1 MKQNVRKLTLG
12 AMMVAIISL
21 FLVINLQTAGLLE
34 VYMIWILPLP
44 IIFYYVHYGFKATL
58 TVVVSSLL
66 LSFMLGSWITVFYTL
81 TALLV
86 GLVYGYGVYHQKDN
100 AYLVI
105 STTIVSAISLF
116 IEMYALAAFF
126 GYDLAAETKEIIA
139 LLNSMDGLVIPNDLE
154 SLVYAIYPIAL
165 LLMAFLQ
172 SLVTHLFALYLL
184 KRLKIQTRKM
194 KSLNEYRLPTWAGIL
209 SLLGL
214 FSAILLAFNNEGMM
228 RQYAM
233 MAITLST
240 VVLIVDAYIVIILYA
255 RSQKLRWLPLV
266 SSLGLLFLPS
276 LSIYL
281 FIGLGLLDSLTD
293 FRARFITRGKNV

>member
-1 MKQNVRKLTLG
+1 MKHNVRKITLG

-44 IIFYYVHYGFKATL
+44 IIFYYVQYGFKASL
-58 TVVVSSLL
+58 SVVASAIL

-100 AYLVI
+100 AFLVV
-105 STTIVSAISLF
+105 STTIVSAVSLF
-116 IEMYALAAFF
+116 IEMYALAALF
-126 GYDLAAETKEIIA
+126 GYDLVAETQEIIN
-139 LLNSMDGLVIPNDLE
+139 LLKSMDGLVIPNDLE

-165 LLMAFLQ
+165 ILMAFLQ

-194 KSLNEYRLPTWAGIL
+194 KDLSTYRLPSWVGVLT
-209 SLLGL
+209 LLGL
-214 FSAILLAFNNEGMM
+214 FSAGLLALIDENTL

-240 VVLIVDAYIVIILYA
+240 LVLIVDAYIVIILYA
-255 RSQKLRWLPLV
+255 RKKKLRWLPLV
-266 SSLGLLFLPS
+266 SSLSLLFLPS
-276 LSIYL
+276 IAIYV

-293 FRARFITRGKNV
+293 FRVRFINSR

>member
-1 MKQNVRKLTLG
+1 MKHNVRKITLG

-44 IIFYYVHYGFKATL
+44 IIFYYVQYGFKASL
-58 TVVVSSLL
+58 SVVASAVL

-100 AYLVI
+100 AFLVV

-116 IEMYALAAFF
+116 IEMYALAALF
-126 GYDLAAETKEIIA
+126 GYNLVAETQEIIN
-139 LLNSMDGLVIPNDLE
+139 LLKSMDGLVIPNDLE

-165 LLMAFLQ
+165 ILMAFLQ

-184 KRLKIQTRKM
+184 KRLKIKTRKM
-194 KSLNEYRLPTWAGIL
+194 KDLSTYRLPLWAGVL
-209 SLLGL
+209 TLLGL
-214 FSAILLAFNNEGMM
+214 FSAGLLALIDEVSL

-240 VVLIVDAYIVIILYA
+240 VVLIIDAYIVIILYA
-255 RSQKLRWLPLV
+255 RQKKLRWLPLV
-266 SSLGLLFLPS
+266 SSLSLLFLPS
-276 LSIYL
+276 IAIYV

-293 FRARFITRGKNV
+293 FRIRFIH

>member
-1 MKQNVRKLTLG
+1 MKHNVRKITLG

-44 IIFYYVHYGFKATL
+44 IIFYYVQYGFKASL
-58 TVVVSSLL
+58 SVVASAIL

-100 AYLVI
+100 AFLVV
-105 STTIVSAISLF
+105 STTIVSAVSLF
-116 IEMYALAAFF
+116 IEMYALAALF
-126 GYDLAAETKEIIA
+126 GYDLVAETQEIIN
-139 LLNSMDGLVIPNDLE
+139 LLKSMDGLVIPNDLE

-165 LLMAFLQ
+165 ILMAFLQ

-194 KSLNEYRLPTWAGIL
+194 KDLSTYRLPSWAAVL
-209 SLLGL
+209 TLLGL
-214 FSAILLAFNNEGMM
+214 FSAGLLALIDENTL

-240 VVLIVDAYIVIILYA
+240 LVLIVDAYIVIILYA
-255 RSQKLRWLPLV
+255 RKKKLRWLPLV
-266 SSLGLLFLPS
+266 SSLSLLFLPS
-276 LSIYL
+276 IAIYV

-293 FRARFITRGKNV
+293 FRVRFINSR

>member
-1 MKQNVRKLTLG
+1 MKHNVRKITLG

-44 IIFYYVHYGFKATL
+44 IIFYYVQYGFKASL
-58 TVVVSSLL
+58 SVVASAIL

-100 AYLVI
+100 AFLVV

-116 IEMYALAAFF
+116 IEMYALAALF
-126 GYDLAAETKEIIA
+126 GYNLVAETQEIINI
-139 LLNSMDGLVIPNDLE
+139 LKSMDGLVIPNDLE

-165 LLMAFLQ
+165 ILMAFLQ

-184 KRLKIQTRKM
+184 KRLRIQTRKM
-194 KSLNEYRLPTWAGIL
+194 KDLSTYRLPLWAGVL
-209 SLLGL
+209 TLLGL
-214 FSAILLAFNNEGMM
+214 FSAGLLALIDEDSL

-240 VVLIVDAYIVIILYA
+240 VVLIIDAYIVIILYA
-255 RSQKLRWLPLV
+255 RQKKLRWLPLV
-266 SSLGLLFLPS
+266 SSLSLLFLPS
-276 LSIYL
+276 IAIYV

-293 FRARFITRGKNV
+293 FRMRFIH

>member
-1 MKQNVRKLTLG
+1 MKHNVRKITLG

-44 IIFYYVHYGFKATL
+44 IIFYYVQYGFKASL
-58 TVVVSSLL
+58 SVVASAIL

-100 AYLVI
+100 AFLVV
-105 STTIVSAISLF
+105 STTIVSAISIF
-116 IEMYALAAFF
+116 IEMYALAALF
-126 GYDLAAETKEIIA
+126 GYNLVAETQEIINI
-139 LLNSMDGLVIPNDLE
+139 LKSMDGLVIPNDLE

-165 LLMAFLQ
+165 ILMAFLQ

-194 KSLNEYRLPTWAGIL
+194 KDLSTYRLPLWAGVL
-209 SLLGL
+209 TLLGL
-214 FSAILLAFNNEGMM
+214 FSAGLLALIDEDSL

-240 VVLIVDAYIVIILYA
+240 VVLIIDAYIVIILYA
-255 RSQKLRWLPLV
+255 RQKKLRWLPLV
-266 SSLGLLFLPS
+266 SSLSLLFLPS
-276 LSIYL
+276 IAIYV

-293 FRARFITRGKNV
+293 FRMRFIH

>member
-1 MKQNVRKLTLG
+1 MKHNVRKITLG

-44 IIFYYVHYGFKATL
+44 IIFYYVQYGFKASL
-58 TVVVSSLL
+58 TVGISALL

-81 TALLV
+81 TALLA
-86 GLVYGYGVYHQKDN
+86 GLIYGYGVYHQKDN
-100 AYLVI
+100 AFLVI
-105 STTIVSAISLF
+105 STTLVSAISLF
-116 IEMYALAAFF
+116 IEMYALAALF
-126 GYDLAAETKEIIA
+126 GYNLVAETQEIIQV
-139 LLNSMDGLVIPNDLE
+139 LKSMEGMVIPNDLE

-165 LLMAFLQ
+165 ILMAFLQ

-184 KRLKIQTRKM
+184 KRLKIRTRKM
-194 KSLNEYRLPTWAGIL
+194 KALSSYRLPTWAGVL

-214 FSAILLAFNNEGMM
+214 FSAAFLVFNDEVIL

-233 MAITLST
+233 MVITLST
-240 VVLIVDAYIVIILYA
+240 VVLIADAYIIIILYA
-255 RSQKLRWLPLV
+255 RKLKLRWLPML
-266 SSLGLLFLPS
+266 SSLSLLFLPS
-276 LSIYL
+276 VAIYV

-293 FRARFITRGKNV
+293 FRKRFIESR

>member
-1 MKQNVRKLTLG
+1 MKHNVRKITLG

-34 VYMIWILPLP
+34 VYMIWVLPLP
-44 IIFYYVHYGFKATL
+44 IIFYYVQYGFKASL
-58 TVVVSSLL
+58 SVVVSAVL

-100 AYLVI
+100 AFLVV

-116 IEMYALAAFF
+116 IEMYALAALF
-126 GYDLAAETKEIIA
+126 GYNLVAETQEIIN
-139 LLNSMDGLVIPNDLE
+139 LLKSMDGLVIPNDLE

-165 LLMAFLQ
+165 ILMAFLQ

-184 KRLKIQTRKM
+184 KRLKIKTHKM
-194 KSLNEYRLPTWAGIL
+194 KDLSTYRLPLWAGAL
-209 SLLGL
+209 TLLGL
-214 FSAILLAFNNEGMM
+214 FSAGILALIDENTV

-240 VVLIVDAYIVIILYA
+240 VVLIIDAYIVIILYA
-255 RSQKLRWLPLV
+255 RQKKVRWLPLV
-266 SSLGLLFLPS
+266 SSLSLLFLPS
-276 LSIYL
+276 IAIYV

-293 FRARFITRGKNV
+293 FRVRFINSR

>member
-1 MKQNVRKLTLG
+1 MKHNVRKITLG

-44 IIFYYVHYGFKATL
+44 IIFYYVQYGFKASL
-58 TVVVSSLL
+58 TVVVSALL
-66 LSFMLGSWITVFYTL
+66 LSFILGSWITVFYTL

-86 GLVYGYGVYHQKDN
+86 GLIYGYGVYHQKDN
-100 AYLVI
+100 AFLVI
-105 STTIVSAISLF
+105 STTLVSAISLF
-116 IEMYALAAFF
+116 IEMYALAALF
-126 GYDLAAETKEIIA
+126 GYNLVAETQEIIQV
-139 LLNSMDGLVIPNDLE
+139 LKSMDGMVIPNDLE

-165 LLMAFLQ
+165 ILMAFLQ

-184 KRLKIQTRKM
+184 RRLKIKTRKM
-194 KSLNEYRLPTWAGIL
+194 KALSSYRLPTWAGGL

-214 FSAILLAFNNEGMM
+214 FSAAFLVFNDEAIL

-233 MAITLST
+233 MVITLST
-240 VVLIVDAYIVIILYA
+240 VVLIADAYIIIILYA
-255 RSQKLRWLPLV
+255 RKLKLRWLPML
-266 SSLGLLFLPS
+266 SSLSLLFLPS
-276 LSIYL
+276 VAIYV

-293 FRARFITRGKNV
+293 FRKRFIESR

>member
-1 MKQNVRKLTLG
+1 MKHNVRKITLG

-44 IIFYYVHYGFKATL
+44 IIFYYVQYGFKASL
-58 TVVVSSLL
+58 SVVASAIL

-100 AYLVI
+100 AFLVV

-116 IEMYALAAFF
+116 IEMYALAALF
-126 GYDLAAETKEIIA
+126 GYNLVAETQEIINI
-139 LLNSMDGLVIPNDLE
+139 LKSMDGLVIPNDLE

-165 LLMAFLQ
+165 ILMAFLQ

-194 KSLNEYRLPTWAGIL
+194 KDLSTYRLPLWAGVL
-209 SLLGL
+209 TLLGL
-214 FSAILLAFNNEGMM
+214 FSAGLLALIDEDSL

-240 VVLIVDAYIVIILYA
+240 VVLIIDAYIVIILYA
-255 RSQKLRWLPLV
+255 RQKKLRWLPLV
-266 SSLGLLFLPS
+266 SSLSLLFLPS
-276 LSIYL
+276 IAIYV

-293 FRARFITRGKNV
+293 FRMRFIH